1 MKILLKE
8 SQFLRIVEDLEGS
21 IGNFITIKNNDLFS
35 FYKDVK
41 KKTYGQK
48 IDLTSIE
55 VVIDGKGESYIKYK
69 LSPNSKPV
77 VILIPYS
84 EETDNGKCPSCE
96 KVRNLNPTN
105 TVVKNG
111 KFGKKRVYQVIAI
124 PTEPKKKKKGPIA
137 NNYSLRAF
145 NLLKSRKAEDFRSQV
160 YDDKCPDA
168 KPGKRCGGRLTI
180 GYGTLIS
187 EHPELAKY
195 AKGSKYHL
203 SKERAEVYLKQH
215 LDKNVVPV
223 IKSKITTPLTQNEFD
238 ALSILLYNM
247 GDIGENLQKSIN
259 DEDDENIKKYWKQ
272 YIHWDGVPSPG
283 LMKRRAE
290 EISLFFK

>member
-1 MKILLKE
+1 MKILLNE
-8 SQFLRIVEDLEGS
+8 SQFLRIVEDLEES
-21 IGNFITIKNNDLFS
+21 PGNFIIIKNSNLLS

-48 IDLTSIE
+48 IDLTTIE
-55 VVIDGKGESYIKYK
+55 VVLNDKGESYIKYK
-69 LSPNSKPV
+69 LSSKSKSV

-84 EETDNGKCPSCE
+84 EEIDNGKCPSCDN
-96 KVRNLNPTN
+96 VRKLNPNN
-105 TVVKNG
+105 TVVKDG
-111 KFGKKRVYQVIAI
+111 KFGKKRLYQVIAI
-124 PTEPKKKKKGPIA
+124 PAKAKKKKKGPIA
-137 NNYSLRAF
+137 KNYSWNTL
-145 NLLKSRKAEDFRSQV
+145 NLLKSRKTEDFRTQV

-168 KPGKRCGGRLTI
+168 EAGKRCGGKLTI
-180 GYGTLIS
+180 GYGTLVS

-215 LDKNVVPV
+215 LDKNVVPI
-223 IKSKITTPLTQNEFD
+223 IKEKITTPLTQNEFD
-238 ALSILLYNM
+238 ALSIFLYNM

-259 DEDDENIKKYWKQ
+259 DEDEENIKKYWKQ
-272 YIHWDGVPSPG
+272 YIYWDGNPSSG

-290 EISLFFK
+290 ELSLFFK